1 MRLLRRAALVIVV
14 GILAAATPLA
24 DPDPP
29 QAEAASLPCIGLSPA
44 GAVGEVFGVGNPL
57 GDACNAVTD
66 PILGAAGDKILGP
79 LKDAAAGIGKDVFNK
94 VTAWI
99 ADGAVW
105 LVGEVA
111 TLSEKTTSPSLRGKG
126 FVKQYKLMTQ
136 IAVAMAALMVIFA
149 VLDALG
155 KGEAGQIARVLLINV
170 PLAAI
175 ATSAAFVVAQIL
187 ITTCDGMCAAI
198 ASSTGADAKVFFKGA
213 ITAIAAVGGT
223 GGARAGAAAGGGAPG
238 AAAGAVA
245 VPLFVGFVASVIVA
259 FAAFFVWLELLMRD
273 AAIYVTALFM
283 PLAIGAAI
291 WPRWNSALRRTCEL
305 LIVLIFSKFVIVA
318 IIALAASLMAHN
330 EGSVQYVLAAAA
342 MLLLACFSP
351 FILFKLVPFAEG
363 AVATATSRQS
373 GTSAAV
379 RTVEFANSS
388 MMMQRLSRANWS
400 AASAKEGEG
409 GASAGGGPKGGATEG
424 ASGGSAAGAE
434 GAAAGGAAAAGAVP
448 VAAAAGAA
456 KSARSAGERLGETGE
471 AQAVSG
477 NAGASQKSR
486 QGSGDSSA
494 GAGERPI
501 RMAGSEQVESSE
513 GASGGEAG
521 QAESRPSRPGGAAA
535 EPEDAGGGGG
545 PSPGGASTPRPASE
559 KGGAGKGG
567 APS

>member
-1 MRLLRRAALVIVV
+1 VIVV
-14 GILAAATPLA
+14 GILAAAAPLA

-29 QAEAASLPCIGLSPA
+29 KAQAALLPCIGLSPA
-44 GAVGEVFGVGNPL
+44 GAVREIIGAGNPV
-57 GDACNAVTD
+57 GDVCDAVTD
-66 PILGAAGDKILGP
+66 PILGAASDKILGP
-79 LKDAAAGIGKDVFNK
+79 LKDAAAGLGKDVFNK

-111 TLSEKTTSPSLRGKG
+111 TLSEKTTSPNLLGKG
-126 FVKQYKLMTQ
+126 FLKQYRLMTQ
-136 IAVAMAALMVIFA
+136 IAVLMAALMVIFA

-155 KGEAGQIARVLLINV
+155 KGAAGQIAQVLLINV

-175 ATSAAFVVAQIL
+175 ATSAAFVVAQLL
-187 ITTCDGMCAAI
+187 IATCDGMCTAI
-198 ASSTGADAKVFFKGA
+198 TSSTGADAKAFFKDA

-223 GGARAGAAAGGGAPG
+223 SGAAAGSAIGGAPG

-245 VPLFVGFVASVIVA
+245 VPLFIGFIASVVVA

-291 WPRWNSALRRTCEL
+291 WPRWMSALRRTCEL

-351 FILFKLVPFAEG
+351 FVLFKLVPFAEG
-363 AVATATSRQS
+363 AVASATSRQS
-373 GTSAAV
+373 GTSGAV
-379 RTVEFANSS
+379 RTVEFANST

-409 GASAGGGPKGGATEG
+409 GASSGGGPKGGASES

-434 GAAAGGAAAAGAVP
+434 GAAAGGAASAGAVP
-448 VAAAAGAA
+448 VAAAVGAA
-456 KSARSAGERLGETGE
+456 KSARSAGQRLGETGE
-471 AQAVSG
+471 AQAVGGS
-477 NAGASQKSR
+477 AAASDGERS
-486 QGSGDSSA
+486 GSGASSA
-494 GAGERPI
+494 GSGEGPI
-501 RMAGSEQVESSE
+501 RLAGSEQVETPK

-521 QAESRPSRPGGAAA
+521 QADSRPPRPGGAAA
-535 EPEDAGGGGG
+535 EPKDAGGGGG
-545 PSPGGASTPRPASE
+545 ASRSGASTPRPPSE
-559 KGGAGKGG
+559 KGGGGKGG
-567 APS
+567 VPS

>member
-14 GILAAATPLA
+14 GILAAAAPLA

-29 QAEAASLPCIGLSPA
+29 KAQAANLPCIGLSPA
-44 GAVGEVFGVGNPL
+44 GAVGEIFGAGNPV
-57 GDACNAVTD
+57 GDVCDAVTD
-66 PILGAAGDKILGP
+66 PILGAASDKILGP
-79 LKDAAAGIGKDVFNK
+79 LKDAAAGLGKDVFNK

-111 TLSEKTTSPSLRGKG
+111 TLSERTTSPNLLGKG
-126 FVKQYKLMTQ
+126 FLKQYRLMTQ
-136 IAVAMAALMVIFA
+136 IAVALAALMVIFA

-155 KGEAGQIARVLLINV
+155 KGDAGQIARVLLVNV

-175 ATSAAFVVAQIL
+175 ATSAAFVVAQLL
-187 ITTCDGMCAAI
+187 IATCDGMCEAI
-198 ASSTGADAKVFFKGA
+198 TSSTGADAKAFFKDA

-223 GGARAGAAAGGGAPG
+223 SGAAAGSALGGASG

-245 VPLFVGFVASVIVA
+245 VPLFIGFIASVVVA

-291 WPRWNSALRRTCEL
+291 WPRWSSALRRTCEL

-351 FILFKLVPFAEG
+351 FVLFKLVPFAEG

-373 GTSAAV
+373 GTSGAV
-379 RTVEFANSS
+379 RSVEFANST
-388 MMMQRLSRANWS
+388 MTMQRLSRANWS

-409 GASAGGGPKGGATEG
+409 GGSSQGGRRGGASEGAAGGG
-424 ASGGSAAGAE
+424 AAGAE
-434 GAAAGGAAAAGAVP
+434 GAAAGGAASAGAVP
-448 VAAAAGAA
+448 VAAAAGASR
-456 KSARSAGERLGETGE
+456 SARSAGQRLGETGE
-471 AQAVSG
+471 AQAVGGSEGAPAESG
-477 NAGASQKSR
+477 PR
-486 QGSGDSSA
+486 SGGSSA
-494 GAGERPI
+494 GAGQQPI
-501 RMAGSEQVESSE
+501 RMAGSEQVESSNSAL
-513 GASGGEAG
+513 GGQSG
-521 QAESRPSRPGGAAA
+521 QPDSRPSRPGGAAA
-535 EPEDAGGGGG
+535 EPKDAGGGAS
-545 PSPGGASTPRPASE
+545 PSGASTPRPASE
-559 KGGAGKGG
+559 KGGTGKGG
-567 APS
+567 ASS

>member
-1 MRLLRRAALVIVV
+1 MRLLRRALLMVAV
-14 GILAAATPLA
+14 GILAAAAPLA

-29 QAEAASLPCIGLSPA
+29 QARAANLPCIGLSPA
-44 GAVGEVFGVGNPL
+44 GAVGEVFGAGNPI
-57 GDACNAVTD
+57 GDACDAVTD
-66 PILGAAGDKILGP
+66 PILGVASDKVLGP
-79 LKDAAAGIGKDVFNK
+79 LKDAAAGLGKDVFNK

-111 TLSEKTTSPSLRGKG
+111 SLSEKTTSPNLLGKG
-126 FVKQYKLMTQ
+126 FVKQYRLMTQ
-136 IAVAMAALMVIFA
+136 IAVALAALMVIFA

-155 KGEAGQIARVLLINV
+155 KGAAGQIARVLLINV

-175 ATSAAFVVAQIL
+175 ATSAAFVVAQLL
-187 ITTCDGMCAAI
+187 IATCDGMCEAI
-198 ASSTGADAKVFFKGA
+198 TSSTGADAKAFFKDA

-223 GGARAGAAAGGGAPG
+223 SGAVAGSALGGAPGG

-245 VPLFVGFVASVIVA
+245 APLFIGFIASVVVA

-291 WPRWNSALRRTCEL
+291 WPRWSSALRRTCEL

-351 FILFKLVPFAEG
+351 FVLFKLVPFAEG

-373 GTSAAV
+373 ATGSGV
-379 RTVEFANSS
+379 RAVEFANST
-388 MMMQRLSRANWS
+388 MTMQRLSRANWS

-409 GASAGGGPKGGATEG
+409 GGSSNGGPKGGASEA
-424 ASGGSAAGAE
+424 ASGGSAAEAE
-434 GAAAGGAAAAGAVP
+434 GAAAGGAASAGAVP
-448 VAAAAGAA
+448 VAAAVGAT
-456 KSARSAGERLGETGE
+456 KLARSAAQRLGETGE
-471 AQAVSG
+471 AQAVGGS
-477 NAGASQKSR
+477 AGAPEESR
-486 QGSGDSSA
+486 PRSGDSSA
-494 GAGERPI
+494 GAGERTI
-501 RMAGSEQVESSE
+501 TMAGSEQVEASKSV
-513 GASGGEAG
+513 SGGETG
-521 QAESRPSRPGGAAA
+521 QAEPRPPRPGGAAA
-535 EPEDAGGGGG
+535 EPKDAGGGGG
-545 PSPGGASTPRPASE
+545 ASPGGASTPRPPSE
-559 KGGAGKGG
+559 KGGTSNGG
-567 APS
+567 VSS

>member
-1 MRLLRRAALVIVV
+1 MRSLRRAALVIVV
-14 GILAAATPLA
+14 GILAAAAPLA

-29 QAEAASLPCIGLSPA
+29 QAQAANLPCIGLSPG
-44 GAVGEVFGVGNPL
+44 GAVGEVFGIGNPL
-57 GDACNAVTD
+57 GDACDAVTD
-66 PILGAAGDKILGP
+66 PILGAASDKILGP
-79 LKDAAAGIGKDVFNK
+79 LKDAAAGLGKDVFNK

-111 TLSEKTTSPSLRGKG
+111 TLSEKTTSPNLLGKG
-126 FVKQYKLMTQ
+126 FLKQYRLMTQ

-155 KGEAGQIARVLLINV
+155 KGDAGQIVRVLLINV

-175 ATSAAFVVAQIL
+175 ATSAAFVVAQLL
-187 ITTCDGMCAAI
+187 IATCDGMCAAI
-198 ASSTGADAKVFFKGA
+198 TSSTGADAKAFFKDA

-223 GGARAGAAAGGGAPG
+223 SGAVAGSALGGAPG

-245 VPLFVGFVASVIVA
+245 VPLFIGFIASVVVA

-291 WPRWNSALRRTCEL
+291 WPRWTSALRRTCEL

-351 FILFKLVPFAEG
+351 FVLFKLVPFAEG
-363 AVATATSRQS
+363 AVATATSRQNATS
-373 GTSAAV
+373 GAV
-379 RTVEFANSS
+379 RSVEFANST

-400 AASAKEGEG
+400 AASAKEGG
-409 GASAGGGPKGGATEG
+409 SGASSGGGPKGGAPEG
-424 ASGGSAAGAE
+424 THGGSAAGAE
-434 GAAAGGAAAAGAVP
+434 GAAAGGAASVGAVP
-448 VAAAAGAA
+448 VAAAVGTA

-471 AQAVSG
+471 AQAISG
-477 NAGASQKSR
+477 SAGASDGERS
-486 QGSGDSSA
+486 GSGGSSA
-494 GAGERPI
+494 GSGEGPI
-501 RMAGSEQVESSE
+501 RLAGSEQVESS
-513 GASGGEAG
+513 GAGSDGEAG
-521 QAESRPSRPGGAAA
+521 QADSRPSRSGSAAA
-535 EPEDAGGGGG
+535 EPKDAVGGGGAS
-545 PSPGGASTPRPASE
+545 PSGASTPRPPSE
-559 KGGAGKGG
+559 KGDTGKGG
-567 APS
+567 VPS